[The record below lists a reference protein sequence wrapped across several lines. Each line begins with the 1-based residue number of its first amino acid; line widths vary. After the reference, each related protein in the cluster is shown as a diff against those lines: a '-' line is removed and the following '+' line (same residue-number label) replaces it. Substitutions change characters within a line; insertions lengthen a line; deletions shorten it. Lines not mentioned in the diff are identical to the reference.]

1 MDKKQMQTTIHN
13 LNEQLK
19 VMKLGI
25 EKLKLNQK
33 SNEITSLEEINDDGD
48 LDEDTK
54 WYEFK
59 IAGKDGSWPK

>member
-33 SNEITSLEEINDDGD
+33 PSELNSQEEINDHGD
-48 LDEDTK
+48 LADDTK
-54 WYEFK
+54 WV
-59 IAGKDGSWPK
+59 